1 MTPSLIRTQTPK
13 WFRIEFRKFKT
24 LIYNNIYIYIYIY
37 NLKVIIF
44 INYMSL
50 MRLNE

>member
-24 LIYNNIYIYIYIY
+24 LIYNYIYIY